1 MILLKSDRLYF
12 RPLGLEDVDMFV
24 ELLKRNREFW
34 TIYEPKHPES
44 FYTRDVQLEKLAE
57 SQAQHKLGKEYSW
70 GIFMADTHEM
80 IGSIS
85 IYSIRRL
92 PFSSAYIGYSLDKS
106 KTMQGYGTEA
116 VTAALRFAFRDFGL
130 HRMEAL
136 VSPRN
141 EASVKVLEKVGM
153 QREGRLRK
161 NLFINGVWE
170 DHYLYSMIE
179 DEF

>member
-1 MILLKSDRLYF
+1 MILLKSERLYF
-12 RPLGLEDVDMFV
+12 RPLAAEDVDAFV
-24 ELLKRNREFW
+24 ELLKRNRDFW
-34 TIYEPKHPES
+34 TVHEPKHPES
-44 FYTRDVQLEKLAE
+44 FYTREVQLEKLAE
-57 SQAQHKLGKEYSW
+57 TQTQLKLGKEYSW
-70 GIFMADTHEM
+70 GIFIGNTSEL

-92 PFSSAYIGYSLDKS
+92 PFSSAYIGYSLDQG

-136 VSPRN
+136 VSPSN
-141 EASVKVLEKVGM
+141 EASMKVLEKVGM
-153 QREGRLRK
+153 EREGRLRK
-161 NLFINGVWE
+161 NLFINGTWE
-170 DHYLYSMIE
+170 DHYLYSMLE

>member
-1 MILLKSDRLYF
+1 MILLKSERLYF
-12 RPLGLEDVDMFV
+12 RPLGPEDVDLFV
-24 ELLKRNREFW
+24 DLLKRNRNFW
-34 TIYEPKHPES
+34 TVHEPKHPES
-44 FYTRDVQLEKLAE
+44 FYTREVQLEKLAE
-57 SQAQHKLGKEYSW
+57 TQTQQKLGKEYSW
-70 GIFMADTHEM
+70 GIFLADTSEL

-92 PFSSAYIGYSLDKS
+92 PFSSAFIGYSLDES
-106 KTMQGYGTEA
+106 RTMRGLGTEA

-141 EASVKVLEKVGM
+141 GASIKVLEKVGM
-153 QREGRLRK
+153 QKEGCLRK
-161 NLFINGVWE
+161 NLYINGTWE
-170 DHYLYSMIE
+170 DHFIYSMIE